1 MAGKKKLTRK
11 SSSKWR
17 RVLGAAEVLGAI
29 LLFVNDVT
37 GVGVAD
43 DPIAIYLAID
53 GLKRLSSKKGRGIAE
68 DYLE

>member
-1 MAGKKKLTRK
+1 MTKKKLTKK
-11 SSSKWR
+11 SNSKWKR
-17 RVLGAAEVLGAI
+17 GIGAVEIIGAI
-29 LLFVNDVT
+29 LLFLDDVT

-43 DPIAIYLAID
+43 DPIAIYLAAD